1 MNQSFY
7 VGALGAGNC
16 TEKLSVISNNL
27 ANANTNGF
35 KPKTTVFDSEGAVTE
50 LQAGAG
56 MKVQRT
62 YTGFDT
68 SGLTQTG
75 GSMDYAILEPNAF
88 FMVQDPA
95 TGAVS
100 YTRDGQ
106 FHRAEREDGFYLMTG
121 SGKLVLDQNR
131 EPLKAEVP
139 DVDKIQAE
147 MGEEDE
153 DEIEDEEDE

>member
-1 MNQSFY
+1 
-7 VGALGAGNC
+7 
-16 TEKLSVISNNL
+16 
-27 ANANTNGF
+27 
-35 KPKTTVFDSEGAVTE
+35 
-50 LQAGAG
+50 
-56 MKVQRT
+56 
-62 YTGFDT
+62 
-68 SGLTQTG
+68 
-75 GSMDYAILEPNAF
+75 MDYAILEPNAF

-147 MGEEDE
+147 MGERRMKTRLRTRRMRKTRK
-153 DEIEDEEDE
+153 INPGSASTPLPIQAV

>member
-27 ANANTNGF
+27 ANVNTNGF
-35 KPKTTVFDSEGAVTE
+35 KPKTTVFSQLINYNLNDSEGAVTE

-75 GSMDYAILEPNAF
+75 SPWIMPSWSPMPSSWCRTRPQGLSVIRGTDIS
-88 FMVQDPA
+88 
-95 TGAVS
+95 TG
-100 YTRDGQ
+100 R
-106 FHRAEREDGFYLMTG
+106 
-121 SGKLVLDQNR
+121 SGKMDS
-131 EPLKAEVP
+131 
-139 DVDKIQAE
+139 IS
-147 MGEEDE
+147 
-153 DEIEDEEDE
+153 

>member
-35 KPKTTVFDSEGAVTE
+35 KPKTTVFSQLLNYNLNDSEGAVTE

-75 GSMDYAILEPNAF
+75 GSMDYAILERC
-88 FMVQDPA
+88 V
-95 TGAVS
+95 
-100 YTRDGQ
+100 
-106 FHRAEREDGFYLMTG
+106 
-121 SGKLVLDQNR
+121 
-131 EPLKAEVP
+131 
-139 DVDKIQAE
+139 
-147 MGEEDE
+147 
-153 DEIEDEEDE
+153 

>member
-27 ANANTNGF
+27 ANVNTNGF
-35 KPKTTVFDSEGAVTE
+35 KPKTTVFSQLINYNLNDSEGAVTE

-75 GSMDYAILEPNAF
+75 SPMDYAILEPNAF

-100 YTRDGQ
+100 YTRDGH
-106 FHRAEREDGFYLMTG
+106 FHL
-121 SGKLVLDQNR
+121 SVLHSVLCCSHWTRRTSD
-131 EPLKAEVP
+131 
-139 DVDKIQAE
+139 IQGTLPGIPSHCPRPALTNTCR
-147 MGEEDE
+147 
-153 DEIEDEEDE
+153 

>member
-27 ANANTNGF
+27 ANVNTNGF
-35 KPKTTVFDSEGAVTE
+35 KPKTTVFSQLINYNLNDSEGAVTE

-56 MKVQRT
+56 MKVQST

-75 GSMDYAILEPNAF
+75 SPMRSLWCRTRPQGLSVIRGTDIS
-88 FMVQDPA
+88 
-95 TGAVS
+95 TG
-100 YTRDGQ
+100 R
-106 FHRAEREDGFYLMTG
+106 
-121 SGKLVLDQNR
+121 SGKMDS
-131 EPLKAEVP
+131 
-139 DVDKIQAE
+139 IS
-147 MGEEDE
+147 
-153 DEIEDEEDE
+153 